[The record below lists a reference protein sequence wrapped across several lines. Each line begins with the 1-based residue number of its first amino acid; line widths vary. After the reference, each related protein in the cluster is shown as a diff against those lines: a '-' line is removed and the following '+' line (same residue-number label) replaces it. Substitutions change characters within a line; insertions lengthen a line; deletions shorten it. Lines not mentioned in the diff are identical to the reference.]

1 MSSESSVVSIERFKE
16 LSPAQFFARYR
27 EVAGFSNP
35 ARALYQA
42 VRELVENSLDATETH
57 GILPNIKI
65 VIRQSVDNPRFY
77 TITVEDNGIG
87 IQPQYVPNAFCKVLY
102 SSKYVLRQTRGMY
115 GLGIKAAVLYA
126 QMTAGSHVEVITS
139 PVNSA
144 RIYYFKMKIDLGKN
158 EPLIFERGSWRKSR
172 EWHGTIVSLT
182 LEGDWPRA
190 KQKIFEY
197 IKRTA
202 VITPYAN
209 IVFVSPDEEIVFFKR
224 SVEKL
229 PQPPLEVKPHPCGV
243 DVELLKE
250 ILRSSS
256 EPVVKVL
263 TKSFQG
269 VGDSTA
275 EEALKIAGIEF
286 SKPSLKLTDQEIVK
300 LATVLKGV
308 SIDALLRARDST
320 RATTVIDMLIELEV
334 PANKDVLTKLL
345 NELNIDPLSDPR
357 SLSDEAVEAI
367 YKEIAKLYPKVRP
380 PSPKALSPLGED
392 IIEAGLKKIFNP
404 DFVKAVSRKPRVYQG
419 HPFIVEAAVAYGG
432 GIPSSSEPTL
442 LRYANKIPLL
452 YDEKADVSWK
462 VIEKI
467 NWEQYNIVMPAPLII
482 LTHVCSTKV
491 PFKGVGKES
500 IADVPE
506 VERELGLAI
515 KEALR
520 ALRDHLVRRMKEEL
534 AKRKALTLIKYVPEV
549 AINLSKI
556 AGGDGVRRLIE
567 DKLVEIIAR
576 KTSIDASYLKEIV
589 KKVKIGI

>member
-1 MSSESSVVSIERFKE
+1 
-16 LSPAQFFARYR
+16 
-27 EVAGFSNP
+27 
-35 ARALYQA
+35 
-42 VRELVENSLDATETH
+42 
-57 GILPNIKI
+57 
-65 VIRQSVDNPRFY
+65 
-77 TITVEDNGIG
+77 
-87 IQPQYVPNAFCKVLY
+87 
-102 SSKYVLRQTRGMY
+102 
-115 GLGIKAAVLYA
+115 
-126 QMTAGSHVEVITS
+126 
-139 PVNSA
+139 
-144 RIYYFKMKIDLGKN
+144 
-158 EPLIFERGSWRKSR
+158 
-172 EWHGTIVSLT
+172 
-182 LEGDWPRA
+182 
-190 KQKIFEY
+190 
-197 IKRTA
+197 
-202 VITPYAN
+202 
-209 IVFVSPDEEIVFFKR
+209 
-224 SVEKL
+224 
-229 PQPPLEVKPHPCGV
+229 
-243 DVELLKE
+243 
-250 ILRSSS
+250 
-256 EPVVKVL
+256 
-263 TKSFQG
+263 
-269 VGDSTA
+269 
-275 EEALKIAGIEF
+275 
-286 SKPSLKLTDQEIVK
+286 
-300 LATVLKGV
+300 
-308 SIDALLRARDST
+308 
-320 RATTVIDMLIELEV
+320 
-334 PANKDVLTKLL
+334 
-345 NELNIDPLSDPR
+345 
-357 SLSDEAVEAI
+357 I
-367 YKEIAKLYPKVRP
+367 YKEIAKLYPKIRP

-467 NWEQYNIVMPAPLII
+467 SWEQYNIVMPAPLII